1 MWIQIALLLALAATT
16 ALTWYRASKQAIRP
30 FEAVGWTVVWVAA
43 AAVICLPSIASFF
56 ADLVGIG
63 RGVDLVVYISVF
75 VLFLLVFHLHVVH
88 DRIEKS
94 ITELVRYDA
103 LRNLLKNEGR
113 TDVTGT
119 HG

>member
-1 MWIQIALLLALAATT
+1 MNPLLVALMAQLVFSFPLFLGFLLLL
-16 ALTWYRASKQAIRP
+16 L
-30 FEAVGWTVVWVAA
+30 
-43 AAVICLPSIASFF
+43 
-56 ADLVGIG
+56 
-63 RGVDLVVYISVF
+63 